1 MGLVSPIGIGVTQA
15 WDAIVHGRSGIG
27 PLTLF
32 DSSALPTRIAGEV
45 RGFRAEDWMDPREA
59 RRMDR
64 FIHFS
69 IAAAELAIRDAGLA
83 LEREDLTRIGVIVGT
98 GMGGIATMEETYSTL
113 RDRGHKRVSPFFVP
127 SVIANLAP
135 GQISMRYG
143 LQGPNF
149 ALVSACATGN
159 HALGEALLMLSH
171 GMADVILAGGA
182 EATLTPLGFA
192 GFVAARAMSER
203 NDDPERASR
212 PFDRARDGFVPAE
225 GAAVLVLE
233 TQEHARRRGARIYA
247 RLTGYG
253 ASADAHHVTAP
264 APHGEGA
271 QRAMRMALA
280 MSRLSPDAV
289 GYLNAHATSTPV
301 GDVAEAEAIHAV
313 FGAHTPHLPVSSTKS
328 MTGHMLGAAG
338 GAEAIFSIMALH
350 TGVLPPTI
358 NVEELDPACALDV
371 IPNVVREKRVE
382 TVMSNG
388 FGFGGTNATL
398 LFERP

>member
-1 MGLVSPIGIGVTQA
+1 MGLVSPVGIGVTQA

-32 DSSALPTRIAGEV
+32 DPSGLPTRIAGEV
-45 RGFRAEDWMDPREA
+45 RGFQAEDWLEPREV
-59 RRMDR
+59 RRTDR

-69 IAAAELAIRDAGLA
+69 LAAAELAIRDAGLA
-83 LEREDLTRIGVIVGT
+83 FDREDLTRIGVIVGT
-98 GMGGIATMEETYSTL
+98 GMGGISTMEETHSTL
-113 RDRGHKRVSPFFVP
+113 RERGPRRVSPFFVTA
-127 SVIANLAP
+127 VIANLAP
-135 GQISMRYG
+135 GQISLRYG

-159 HALGEALLMLSH
+159 HALGEALLMLSA

-182 EATLTPLGFA
+182 EATLTPLGYA
-192 GFVAARAMSER
+192 GFAAARAMSER
-203 NDDPERASR
+203 NDEPQRASR

-225 GAAVLVLE
+225 GAAILVLE
-233 TQEHARRRGARIYA
+233 TQEHARRRSARIYA

-253 ASADAHHVTAP
+253 ASADAHHITAP
-264 APHGEGA
+264 APQGEGA

-280 MSRLSPDAV
+280 TSRRAPESV

-301 GDVAEAEAIHAV
+301 GDTTEVQAIRAV
-313 FGAHTPHLPVSSTKS
+313 FGDWTKHLAVSSTKS

-338 GAEAIFSIMALH
+338 GAEAIFSVMALH

-358 NVEELDPACALDV
+358 NVDELDPDCALDV
-371 IPNVVREKRVE
+371 VPNFAREKRVE
-382 TVMSNG
+382 AVMSNG